1 MRPHP
6 LALTLLFTASAF
18 AADPWTDLRPV
29 YEDLH
34 AHPELSGKET
44 ETAKKLAT
52 LLKAAGFTVTEGVG
66 GTGIVGILENG
77 KGPVVML
84 RTELDALPVEEKT
97 GLPYASKNMGVM
109 HACGHDVHMTAW
121 LGAAQALAQDRK
133 SWSGTLMMVGQ
144 PAEEMGQGADAMLKD
159 GLFTR
164 FPKPAAAIALHDND
178 RLAAGIVG
186 IKPGPMFASSDSVEI
201 EVFGRGGHGGQPHMT
216 IDPIVISAKIV
227 LGLQTLISRE
237 NDPFDPAVI
246 TVGSIH
252 GGTRPNVIPDSVK
265 LQLTVR
271 AQRQEV
277 RDRLLAGIERIA
289 RAEAEGGGAPKPPAI
304 AVVMS
309 LPGTASDPALA
320 ALVEPALRKTM
331 GDDRVVVA
339 KPVMPAEDFCL
350 YGKAGVP
357 TLVMW
362 IGAQDPK
369 VLASSAPIPGIHSA
383 LFAPVPR
390 PTILGGVDALTTAA
404 KAIFAKR

>member
-1 MRPHP
+1 MRLHP
-6 LALTLLFTASAF
+6 LALSLVLAAPASA
-18 AADPWTDLRPV
+18 ADAWTDLQPF

-34 AHPELSGKET
+34 ANPELSEKET
-44 ETAKKLAT
+44 ATAAKLAKH
-52 LLKAAGFTVTEGVG
+52 LRGLGFTVTEGVG
-66 GTGIVGILENG
+66 GNGIVGLLENG
-77 KGPVVML
+77 KGPVVMI
-84 RTELDALPVEEKT
+84 RTEMDALPVEEKT
-97 GLPYASKNMGVM
+97 NLPYASKNAGVM
-109 HACGHDVHMTAW
+109 HACGHDVHMSAW
-121 LGAAQALAQDRK
+121 AGAARALAQDKK
-133 SWSGTLMMVGQ
+133 SWSGTLMMIGQ
-144 PAEEMGQGADAMLKD
+144 PAEEVGKGAQAMLDD

-178 RLAAGIVG
+178 KLPAGVVG
-186 IKPGPMFASSDSVEI
+186 SKPGAMFASSDSVEI
-201 EVFGRGGHGGQPHMT
+201 EVFGRGGHGAQPHMT

-246 TVGSIH
+246 TVGSIN

-271 AQRQEV
+271 AQSQAV
-277 RDRLLAGIERIA
+277 RDRLLEGIERIA
-289 RAEAEGGGAPKPPAI
+289 KAEAEGGNAPKPPTI
-304 AVVMS
+304 SVLMS
-309 LPGTASDPALA
+309 VPGTFSDPALA

-339 KPVMPAEDFCL
+339 KPLMPAEDFCL

-362 IGAQDPK
+362 LGVVDPK
-369 VLASSAPIPGIHSA
+369 VLESGAPLPSIHSA
-383 LFAPVPR
+383 LFAPVPK
-390 PTILGGVDALTTAA
+390 PTILGGVDALTIAA